1 MSKTKLPS
9 INIDGASISTSI
21 RGLVDYIRYRKLG
34 KEGYTTVIEI
44 NSENNTARIREGT
57 ITDKLLLVHG
67 TDSKFLVNKRYM
79 LPTKKIVT
87 NCVFVVED
95 GATTLDLAVPYD
107 AKQTKVLL
115 NKFAQ
120 IKLLDEFNSFNMGQ
134 VILGLLA
141 GVILGA
147 LGLLVLQ
154 LVGGLVIG

>member
-9 INIDGASISTSI
+9 INIDGASISKSMLGI
-21 RGLVDYIRYRKLG
+21 IDYMRYRKLA

-44 NSENNTARIREGT
+44 NSENNTVRIRDGLLHDNLLTVRGT
-57 ITDKLLLVHG
+57 NSEYLIHKV
-67 TDSKFLVNKRYM
+67 YM

-87 NCVFVVED
+87 KCVFISED
-95 GATTLDLAVPYD
+95 GSTSLDIKLPVN
-107 AKQTKVLL
+107 AKQAKILL

-134 VILGLLA
+134 VLLGLLA

-147 LGLLVLQ
+147 LGLILLQ
-154 LVGGLVIG
+154 LIGGLVVG